1 MSIFETS
8 DSAWSALTKQFEQ
21 MSGSPGTPLIV
32 QSPTIFRP
40 LTITGIN
47 PALALTRKL
56 LLGDNQPAYHNLN
69 QTAYTQSNKSV
80 QKGYIQYLQT
90 LLVEMTKRM
99 SAPVDYDEIERLQKI
114 YTKAQSALNI
124 FVRDANA
131 DWALK
136 KRNNPGLSRQTWDA
150 NYCPEGFTPKKT
162 LLQKDTMAKY
172 GALQSKQSAYPAL
185 TRVTTALFN
194 CEMNA
199 REIINL
205 PLSEDDLAL
214 PDTWTP
220 FLRTNLEPGMKWEDF
235 FNKDAPQTI
244 EITSSSFHS
253 EHYDS
258 SWSAGGSF
266 SYGFF
271 SCGGSASGGHVE
283 DHLRKGT
290 QKLRFIFKRMI
301 PVQIQRGAWYDEG
314 LLSYTDYVD
323 KEEFWGP
330 RGTLNLIPVSA
341 VIGRGLTI
349 EIETTSEAYDSFQDW
364 RKASGNAGFSFGPW
378 SVGAGANSSTN
389 SSSVSDES
397 TGTTLRFTDNSDQIY
412 ILSVI
417 SMKMDEYLKPQFFE
431 EIAMQELNKLE
442 LQSDVASETMKSLQE
457 FLEK

>member
-21 MSGSPGTPLIV
+21 MSGSPGAPLIV

-40 LTITGIN
+40 LTITGVN
-47 PALALTRKL
+47 PAISLLRKL

-69 QTAYTQSNKSV
+69 QTAYSQSNKSV

-90 LLVEMTKRM
+90 LLVEMTKRV
-99 SAPVDYDEIERLQKI
+99 SSPIDYDEIAKLQKI
-114 YTKAQSALNI
+114 YIKSQSALNI
-124 FVRDANA
+124 FTRDANK
-131 DWALK
+131 DWVLQK
-136 KRNNPGLSRQTWDA
+136 KNNPGLSRKTWDD
-150 NYCPEGFTPKKT
+150 NYCPEGFTPKQT
-162 LLQKDTMAKY
+162 LLKKDTLAKY

-185 TRVTTALFN
+185 TRATMALFN

-199 REIINL
+199 KEIINL
-205 PLSEDDLAL
+205 PLSEDDLAE
-214 PDTWTP
+214 PDLWVP
-220 FLRTNLEPGMKWEDF
+220 FLRTNLEPGMKWDDF
-235 FNKDAPQTI
+235 FNKDAPQNI
-244 EITSSSFHS
+244 EIMSNSFHS

-283 DHLRKGT
+283 DRLKKGT
-290 QKLRFIFKRMI
+290 QKLKFSFKRMI
-301 PVQIQRGAWYDEG
+301 TVQIQRGGWYDEG
-314 LLSYTDYVD
+314 LLSYTGYVD

-330 RGTLNLIPVSA
+330 RGMLNLIPVSA

-349 EIETTSEAYDSFQDW
+349 EIETTSEAYDSFRDW
-364 RKASGNAGFSFGPW
+364 RRTSGSAGFSFGPW

-389 SSSVSDES
+389 SSSISDES

-417 SMKMDEYLKPQFFE
+417 SMKMDEYFKSKVYE
-431 EIAMQELNKLE
+431 EKALQDIKKLE
-442 LQSDVASETMKSLQE
+442 LLSGEVSERMKSLQE
-457 FLEK
+457 YWVK